1 MSMYNMLFGVNPF
14 SRVLLAMLGAHVHTV
29 PRYRDCF
36 LNADGDIVIY
46 TRTGGGNRADYVEGN
61 NWLRTL
67 PGYIGDGDDQYDS
80 TYAMFRYRPPEKFAA
95 EIKLITLQGGKS
107 EDPAVR
113 FKQLMDKMSDPSRK
127 NDPEVQHALEV
138 GREVLGPLIDQL
150 EARQR
155 KGGE

>member
-1 MSMYNMLFGVNPF
+1 MRSVALMSMYNMLFGVNPF

-46 TRTGGGNRADYVEGN
+46 TRTGGGNRADHVEGN
-61 NWLRTL
+61 DWLRTL
-67 PGYIGDGDDQYDS
+67 PGYIQYDT

-95 EIKLITLQGGKS
+95 EIKLITLQGGKA
-107 EDPAVR
+107 EDPAAR
-113 FKQLMDKMSDPSRK
+113 FKQLMDKLGDPAKK

-138 GREVLGPLIDQL
+138 GREVLGPLLDEF
-150 EARQR
+150 EARRR
-155 KGGE
+155 KGD